1 MAQDFESNGARV
13 TNSATT
19 IYTSNSDDAVVG
31 LRLANILTAAV
42 TGDTPGGESFPEYDS
57 TIDKDQIVKNS
68 VVAGPITLNAT
79 ITVEGNLV
87 VV

>member
-1 MAQDFESNGARV
+1 M
-13 TNSATT
+13 TT
-19 IYTSNSDDAVVG
+19 VVG
-31 LRLANILTAAV
+31 GPIYI
-42 TGDTPGGESFPEYDS
+42 GDTPGGVSFPEYDS

>member
-1 MAQDFESNGARV
+1 MTAEVGGP
-13 TNSATT
+13 
-19 IYTSNSDDAVVG
+19 IY
-31 LRLANILTAAV
+31 I
-42 TGDTPGGESFPEYDS
+42 GDTPSGESFPEYDS

>member
-1 MAQDFESNGARV
+1 M
-13 TNSATT
+13 TT
-19 IYTSNSDDAVVG
+19 EVGGPIY
-31 LRLANILTAAV
+31 I
-42 TGDTPGGESFPEYDS
+42 GDTPRGESFPEYDS

-68 VVAGPITLNAT
+68 VVAGPITINAT

>member
-1 MAQDFESNGARV
+1 M
-13 TNSATT
+13 TT
-19 IYTSNSDDAVVG
+19 EVGGPIY
-31 LRLANILTAAV
+31 I
-42 TGDTPGGESFPEYDS
+42 GDSPGGESLPENDS
-57 TIDKDQIVKNS
+57 TIDKSQIVKNS

>member
-1 MAQDFESNGARV
+1 M
-13 TNSATT
+13 TT
-19 IYTSNSDDAVVG
+19 EVGGPIY
-31 LRLANILTAAV
+31 I
-42 TGDTPGGESFPEYDS
+42 GDTPGGESFTEYDY